1 MPTWF
6 FDKLEPDDMERNPV
20 SEEFFADGTRLEAV
34 IRESL
39 QNSLDAADGGNDP
52 VEVRIYFSGDDD
64 KLPPEKLM
72 SYFEGGKQRFEDPKN
87 GLVSPEAILS
97 GDCRFLVIEDFHT
110 TGLTGKTDER
120 PLNEDVDH
128 RNDWNYYNYFFRENG
143 STKLGA
149 GTLGSWGAGKCVFQR
164 ASRLKCSFSYSVRD
178 NYEPRAFVVG
188 KATLQ
193 FHTDANHNTWKPDG
207 WFGIKDEQN
216 GENKKHKLPITD
228 SAFIAKFRDD
238 FNILRQD
245 EPGMSIVIP
254 YISFSEDIENE
265 GAEFNQR
272 NLVRSV
278 LRNFLVAI
286 FENKL
291 KVVVQVGKSG
301 PKIVIDK
308 TNVEEYGSF
317 LPNPDERDAL
327 VTSLHHK
334 LILTE
339 FAETQKITLLSP
351 GDEPSWRKDMFSED
365 QLKTLRKLLWEEKKP
380 CRITVPVP
388 IRKKA
393 ADGKV
398 SVKEGRFT
406 VLIERHDLQKSLPP
420 VFYRVGLLIDAVAT
434 AYLNNFIAAVLIERD
449 TLADLLVAAEPPSH
463 NKWNYDT
470 DHVVKEYD
478 KPRKHI
484 QFVSYAVREILKNL
498 ATFDQKRSY
507 DPLSDVFGIKK
518 NKSEKHNN
526 DGNKTDKGNNGEDGG
541 NIEPPQTERL
551 RIVSISEIDGDSK
564 GIRIKAG
571 EGLSRV
577 PDERFPFVATFF
589 VGYDTFRG
597 LDWSPNDFML
607 DNGSGGVLLSI
618 AEGSVEAKGM
628 GNKIVLTIK
637 DKAPFCVNVTG
648 FDPNRDIVAENL
660 RYDYKK
666 VEVEDGVSV

>member
-1 MPTWF
+1 
-6 FDKLEPDDMERNPV
+6 
-20 SEEFFADGTRLEAV
+20 
-34 IRESL
+34 
-39 QNSLDAADGGNDP
+39 
-52 VEVRIYFSGDDD
+52 
-64 KLPPEKLM
+64 
-72 SYFEGGKQRFEDPKN
+72 
-87 GLVSPEAILS
+87 
-97 GDCRFLVIEDFHT
+97 
-110 TGLTGKTDER
+110 
-120 PLNEDVDH
+120 
-128 RNDWNYYNYFFRENG
+128 
-143 STKLGA
+143 
-149 GTLGSWGAGKCVFQR
+149 
-164 ASRLKCSFSYSVRD
+164 
-178 NYEPRAFVVG
+178 
-188 KATLQ
+188 
-193 FHTDANHNTWKPDG
+193 
-207 WFGIKDEQN
+207 
-216 GENKKHKLPITD
+216 
-228 SAFIAKFRDD
+228 
-238 FNILRQD
+238 
-245 EPGMSIVIP
+245 
-254 YISFSEDIENE
+254 
-265 GAEFNQR
+265 
-272 NLVRSV
+272 
-278 LRNFLVAI
+278 
-286 FENKL
+286 
-291 KVVVQVGKSG
+291 
-301 PKIVIDK
+301 VIDK